1 MDIRIQAKGNKSTAL
16 AKAAASP
23 ARAYFLTAES
33 LKEHRGGEEH
43 IFLEVSKEPLVNT
56 VRLPQCLTL
65 SWAVL
70 VSPISVQNSRFENF
84 HQFWR

>member
-43 IFLEVSKEPLVNT
+43 IFLEVSKEPLVKHSQAAPMPHT
-56 VRLPQCLTL
+56 ELGSAGITHLCSKQQ
-65 SWAVL
+65 
-70 VSPISVQNSRFENF
+70 I
-84 HQFWR
+84 